1 VKWLKRLKEHVK
13 NPMWLLLRAHAVYK
27 DMKEMLYKY
36 ILGCER
42 PPSNKGEGKVHRDP
56 LIKNHD
62 PTGDCYWVGEHP
74 KMYV

>member
-1 VKWLKRLKEHVK
+1 
-13 NPMWLLLRAHAVYK
+13 
-27 DMKEMLYKY
+27 MLYKY